1 MNWKAPLAIIILLSS
16 TSVPATIAVNPTDN
30 DAGSDRDAGDREE
43 LALPIETGTHEAT
56 LAPPYD
62 RIDWFTFEAEE
73 GQRLEFGI
81 ETWDN
86 VTFVELYGPG
96 GDPHFDLP
104 PGNVSHVVSETG
116 SWTVQFRHSNS
127 DPWPAN
133 YRFSIELHEPQQRIV
148 DHVSAGGTVFEAS
161 WEGTLDLSL
170 TVLGCVSRGPSLHAE
185 NAGHLLWAN
194 WTDRGFDR
202 QWIGGGATDSPGTG
216 TTIRSGDTIDTD
228 VPAIEPI
235 ETDSPGCLGLH
246 FSGDIDDGS
255 IRTLLWATHESQRSA
270 LTFGANRSVDAR
282 TSHVDEV
289 IQWSG
294 ETNEGFQMQAPGL
307 NVAGERS
314 TEEQLSSE
322 FVGHFKTYGSGGWID
337 PPKDDRI
344 PIEDGED
351 HVWLA
356 SPTPGDWGFG
366 LEPSLAVGHAERI
379 HLHGIDAPSLGLA
392 DPPSVI
398 REPKP
403 CSSVTC
409 LLSFP

>member
-170 TVLGCVSRGPSLHAE
+170 TVLGCVSRGPSL
-185 NAGHLLWAN
+185 LK
-194 WTDRGFDR
+194 RGSNLKRRDPVPEMGKP
-202 QWIGGGATDSPGTG
+202 ILI
-216 TTIRSGDTIDTD
+216 IRELGQRKR
-228 VPAIEPI
+228 
-235 ETDSPGCLGLH
+235 CLVRI
-246 FSGDIDDGS
+246 S
-255 IRTLLWATHESQRSA
+255 
-270 LTFGANRSVDAR
+270 
-282 TSHVDEV
+282 
-289 IQWSG
+289 
-294 ETNEGFQMQAPGL
+294 
-307 NVAGERS
+307 
-314 TEEQLSSE
+314 
-322 FVGHFKTYGSGGWID
+322 SGGL
-337 PPKDDRI
+337 R
-344 PIEDGED
+344 
-351 HVWLA
+351 
-356 SPTPGDWGFG
+356 
-366 LEPSLAVGHAERI
+366 AEAAAR
-379 HLHGIDAPSLGLA
+379 
-392 DPPSVI
+392 
-398 REPKP
+398 
-403 CSSVTC
+403 
-409 LLSFP
+409 